1 MQAFIDSVK
10 LTFSRYTDFE
20 GRSTRS
26 EYWYFVLFNVLIQ
39 IIASGIDDFVLSS
52 EIGILSGIVGLI
64 MLLPGIAVSIRRLH
78 DIGKSGWFLLLVLI
92 PLIGALILIYF
103 FVQPSKDEGNPYR
116 N

>member
-1 MQAFIDSVK
+1 MQDFIDSVK
-10 LTFSRYTDFE
+10 LTFSRYMDFD

-52 EIGILSGIVGLI
+52 EFGILSGIVGLVL
-64 MLLPGIAVSIRRLH
+64 LLPGVAVSIRRLH

-92 PLIGALILIYF
+92 PLIGTLILIYF

-116 N
+116 S